1 MALAT
6 VLDVRN
12 IISLTEDD
20 ISDEQIASLIS
31 YAQLQLAQELYVYH
45 EDEEV
50 SYIDEEKDN
59 EIDGCFKGTAWI
71 NTDSGP
77 YPIRDIVNKRLPV
90 KVWTYNF
97 EKNRVELAP
106 ITAWFKHVRKE
117 DKFIKITVF
126 ADTPVSNRHTFE
138 CTPNHLIWTNKGYI
152 RADSIKKGD
161 TVFTKGYML
170 TPIQRQMIIG
180 TMLGDGCIDK
190 GNKNPA
196 LVVSHS
202 IKQEALINLKTK
214 ILGNLMLSRRVSKQ
228 RKGSYSDTPIIIIRS
243 KYDPV
248 FKEFLDKFYDSNNNY
263 KLSEDILDELGPI
276 SLAFWYMDDGSKQV
290 RNSKPKKFTTTKG
303 STPIVQLSTHAF
315 SQEDVKLLIQKLK
328 KLGLTAYCVKTKKN
342 QYFITL
348 NANSSRIFYSMI
360 APYVVPE
367 LAYKLPDKYQND
379 AGYMWDELIIRP
391 AVIQLKPAKVIDVQT
406 IIRKKNQVGYCRPAV
421 VYDLE
426 TPNHNYFVSGVLVHN
441 SNKVYYTRFWPIA
454 DRNQDGVVDSN
465 DVKVYKFD
473 SEGNRTEATIS
484 SIDAA
489 RGKITLSEA
498 PTSDYTLKITYSSYP
513 PNITS
518 SDLKMACIYLT
529 AALCYAKC
537 DPTIL
542 KHLDTLDVLRM
553 PDPYNRFMKMY
564 KDTLTRIKSGMAMKG
579 EDSETVAFEDIRSEL
594 PRRSI

>member
-1 MALAT
+1 MCAFCT

-31 YAQLQLAQELYVYH
+31 YAQLQLAQEVYVYH

-59 EIDGCFKGTAWI
+59 DIDG
-71 NTDSGP
+71 
-77 YPIRDIVNKRLPV
+77 
-90 KVWTYNF
+90 
-97 EKNRVELAP
+97 
-106 ITAWFKHVRKE
+106 
-117 DKFIKITVF
+117 
-126 ADTPVSNRHTFE
+126 
-138 CTPNHLIWTNKGYI
+138 
-152 RADSIKKGD
+152 
-161 TVFTKGYML
+161 
-170 TPIQRQMIIG
+170 
-180 TMLGDGCIDK
+180 
-190 GNKNPA
+190 
-196 LVVSHS
+196 
-202 IKQEALINLKTK
+202 
-214 ILGNLMLSRRVSKQ
+214 
-228 RKGSYSDTPIIIIRS
+228 
-243 KYDPV
+243 
-248 FKEFLDKFYDSNNNY
+248 
-263 KLSEDILDELGPI
+263 
-276 SLAFWYMDDGSKQV
+276 
-290 RNSKPKKFTTTKG
+290 
-303 STPIVQLSTHAF
+303 
-315 SQEDVKLLIQKLK
+315 
-328 KLGLTAYCVKTKKN
+328 
-342 QYFITL
+342 
-348 NANSSRIFYSMI
+348 
-360 APYVVPE
+360 
-367 LAYKLPDKYQND
+367 
-379 AGYMWDELIIRP
+379 
-391 AVIQLKPAKVIDVQT
+391 
-406 IIRKKNQVGYCRPAV
+406 
-421 VYDLE
+421 
-426 TPNHNYFVSGVLVHN
+426 